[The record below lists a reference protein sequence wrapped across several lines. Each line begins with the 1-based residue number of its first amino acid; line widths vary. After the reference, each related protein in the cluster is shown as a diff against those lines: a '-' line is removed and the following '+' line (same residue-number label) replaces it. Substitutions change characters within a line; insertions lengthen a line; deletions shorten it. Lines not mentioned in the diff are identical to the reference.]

1 MLASVADPP
10 ADRRASAFRRFP
22 PGCGRRTNAA
32 ARLPPRHPLQATAA
46 AAASEPPLPN
56 PSLARAA
63 NRTAPPAPQPKR
75 ARPAAASSSGAAGPG
90 PGVGSGG
97 EAAAAVTTARR
108 VSAVRRYPPGCG
120 RDVAAPKPKPP
131 ASARRV
137 SAVRRFPPGCGRGV
151 AAPEP
156 PASVGEGKGEAG
168 AGETTAVQCDSYATA
183 RPCDPEE
190 FSSNGVVQ
198 NEGGGDAGAQEGA
211 DGKPWAVTG
220 LMAVPFLPSAQ
231 YGSRS

>member
-1 MLASVADPP
+1 MASARDSGRESAARSASSDQGRAPESARRPESRSRDRKARTAAGLAS
-10 ADRRASAFRRFP
+10 S
-22 PGCGRRTNAA
+22 AA
-32 ARLPPRHPLQATAA
+32 ALGMGMGVGDGVAA
-46 AAASEPPLPN
+46 AGT
-56 PSLARAA
+56 
-63 NRTAPPAPQPKR
+63 TAV
-75 ARPAAASSSGAAGPG
+75 
-90 PGVGSGG
+90 VGRSGG

-168 AGETTAVQCDSYATA
+168 AGETTAVQRDSYATA

-198 NEGGGDAGAQEGA
+198 NEGGGDAGAQEGV

>member
-97 EAAAAVTTARR
+97 EAAAAVTT
-108 VSAVRRYPPGCG
+108 
-120 RDVAAPKPKPP
+120 
-131 ASARRV
+131 RRV